1 MRHYVYALLFLP
13 LSWYI
18 LQVFSK
24 PLFDEARNQ
33 KRDSESVGCV
43 NVAFINKYNKPI
55 RIWKTMSKTRFKGFV
70 VSGKIKKLKTIVA
83 NQFKPVVYHAE
94 ALNGDKSPQ
103 LLLDGQESLSI
114 IPFDCSDKFI
124 NITVSPAPGLQQD
137 SGNPRN
143 IISKTEAIS
152 STDHKDCLESQGGNS
167 NGSCCHFPFLYKG
180 VKQSTCINKDR
191 QVLWCAT
198 TDNYDMDNMW
208 GYC

>member
-1 MRHYVYALLFLP
+1 MRVQAQYEALKNSLIFL
-13 LSWYI
+13 I
-18 LQVFSK
+18 
-24 PLFDEARNQ
+24 
-33 KRDSESVGCV
+33 SVGCV

-70 VSGKIKKLKTIVA
+70 VSGKMKKLKTIVA

-94 ALNGDKSPQ
+94 ALDGGKSPQ

-124 NITVSPAPGLQQD
+124 NITVSPAPGLQQV
-137 SGNPRN
+137 S
-143 IISKTEAIS
+143 
-152 STDHKDCLESQGGNS
+152 DCLESQGGNS

-180 VKQSTCINKDR
+180 VPQSTCINKDR